1 MFGLSVEAGANMS
14 YSSTCILLAAMWAR
28 NPRHLLG
35 ECENSR
41 VASKLGGSVTH
52 ARLDH
57 MEEDSS
63 RGIVRAPD
71 LTRVTILAKH
81 TQVDMAIPVDVPV
94 ALVIPS
100 VVDMVAAHSR
110 TNEFDNQGER
120 FEPADW
126 VLARIGQPPLSNS
139 LSLGE
144 QGIRD
149 GELLMLESS
158 ANTAP
163 TPLFDDIMYNVAVA
177 DAEHFRGWNP
187 KTART
192 TGSILAVLAILAG
205 CTGLL
210 AAPDAM
216 PGWITGAI
224 ALGVTVLLV
233 VAAMIMSRIYGDP
246 NTALVLGGCALPL
259 AFTGGMLIVPDH
271 YGWAHV
277 LLGSTL
283 FGATAILAWRVTGV
297 GLGLFI
303 GAGTIAVFLVPS
315 ALVGLLT
322 AQRLEAVGAVVAAL
336 GLGALSLAPRI
347 SMMLAKLPLPP
358 VPAPG
363 TPIDPTEDDPDD
375 HRALPTLDILQA
387 KSMRARTYLSGLVT
401 ATALVTVVGALVAT
415 DPDYGGFY
423 WQGIA
428 LALVC
433 AAALMFRSRTYAGA
447 EQAVILIVAG
457 AAILLAM
464 LTAMAFVADLP
475 LAAFGAALV
484 MVIAA
489 LVLGIIVP
497 NQSATPPMRRAA
509 ELIEYGFVAAVL
521 PLVFWVAD
529 LYSLVRGL

>member
-1 MFGLSVEAGANMS
+1 M
-14 YSSTCILLAAMWAR
+14 
-28 NPRHLLG
+28 
-35 ECENSR
+35 
-41 VASKLGGSVTH
+41 TH

-57 MEEDSS
+57 LEEDSS

-110 TNEFDNQGER
+110 TNDFDNQGER
-120 FEPADW
+120 YEPADW

-144 QGIRD
+144 QGVRD
-149 GELLMLESS
+149 GELLMLENS

-177 DAEHFRGWNP
+177 DSQHFRGWNP
-187 KTART
+187 DTARI
-192 TGSILAVLAILAG
+192 TGSILAALTMLAG

-216 PGWITGAI
+216 PGWITGVI
-224 ALGVTVLLV
+224 ALGVAVLLV
-233 VAAMIMSRIYGDP
+233 AGAMVLSRVYGDP
-246 NTALVLGGCALPL
+246 KTALVLGGCALPL

-271 YGWAHV
+271 YGWPHL

-303 GAGTIAVFLVPS
+303 GAGTVALFVIPA

-322 AQRLEAVGAVVAAL
+322 EQPLEAVGAVVAAV

-347 SMMLAKLPLPP
+347 SMALAKLPLPP
-358 VPAPG
+358 VPSPG

-375 HRALPTLDILQA
+375 HRALPTLDVLQA
-387 KSMRARTYLSGLVT
+387 KSARARTYLSGLVT
-401 ATALVTVVGALVAT
+401 ATTLVTVVGALVAI

-433 AAALMFRSRTYAGA
+433 AAVLMFRSRTYAGA
-447 EQAVILIVAG
+447 EQAVILIVGG
-457 AAILLAM
+457 AVIVLVM
-464 LTAMAFVADLP
+464 LVAMAFVAQLP
-475 LAAFGAALV
+475 LAVFGAA
-484 MVIAA
+484 MVVLIAA
-489 LVLGIIVP
+489 LILGIIVP

-509 ELIEYGFVAAVL
+509 ELIEYAFVAAVL

>member
-1 MFGLSVEAGANMS
+1 M
-14 YSSTCILLAAMWAR
+14 
-28 NPRHLLG
+28 
-35 ECENSR
+35 
-41 VASKLGGSVTH
+41 TH

-100 VVDMVAAHSR
+100 VVDMIAAHSR
-110 TNEFDNQGER
+110 TNDFDNQGER
-120 FEPADW
+120 YEPADW

-144 QGIRD
+144 QGVRD
-149 GELLMLESS
+149 GELLMLENS
-158 ANTAP
+158 AHTAP

-177 DAEHFRGWNP
+177 DSEHFRGWNP
-187 KTART
+187 NTARI
-192 TGSILAVLAILAG
+192 TGSVLAVLTMLAG
-205 CTGLL
+205 CTALL
-210 AAPDAM
+210 ASPDAM

-224 ALGVTVLLV
+224 ALGVAVLLV
-233 VAAMIMSRIYGDP
+233 VAAMILSRVYGDP
-246 NTALVLGGCALPL
+246 KTSLVLGGCALPL
-259 AFTGGMLIVPDH
+259 AFTGGMLVVPDH
-271 YGWAHV
+271 YDWSHM

-283 FGATAILAWRVTGV
+283 LGATAILAWRVTGV

-303 GAGTIAVFLVPS
+303 GAGTVALFAVPS

-322 AQRLEAVGAVVAAL
+322 EQPMKAVGAVVAAL
-336 GLGALSLAPRI
+336 GLAALSLAPRI

-358 VPAPG
+358 VPSPG

-375 HRALPTLDILQA
+375 HRALPTLGALHA
-387 KSMRARTYLSGLVT
+387 KSARARTYLSGLVS
-401 ATALVTVVGALVAT
+401 ATTLVTVVGALVAT
-415 DPDYGGFY
+415 DPAGGGFF

-433 AAALMFRSRTYAGA
+433 AAVLMFRSRTYAGA
-447 EQAVILIVAG
+447 EQAVILIAGG

-464 LTAMAFVADLP
+464 LVGMAFVADLP
-475 LAAFGAALV
+475 LAAFGVALV
-484 MVIAA
+484 MLIAA

-497 NQSATPPMRRAA
+497 NQTATPPMRRAA

-521 PLVFWVAD
+521 PLVFWVTD